1 MRRGILILLTLALLP
16 LPVPADDFAWLVRAF
31 SRESGAKQV
40 HVPFFGLAR
49 FVVAVGQPA
58 GTSDI
63 KLAIFERGDL
73 ESLRFSSLTDS
84 TVGSSWKP
92 MIRVRS
98 RNGESTNI
106 YVRPDGKHLNL
117 LVTALDGDDATF
129 VQVRIQPESLIRFVD
144 DHGLN
149 RRHGFGH

>member
-1 MRRGILILLTLALLP
+1 
-16 LPVPADDFAWLVRAF
+16 
-31 SRESGAKQV
+31 
-40 HVPFFGLAR
+40 
-49 FVVAVGQPA
+49 
-58 GTSDI
+58 
-63 KLAIFERGDL
+63 
-73 ESLRFSSLTDS
+73 
-84 TVGSSWKP
+84 

>member
-1 MRRGILILLTLALLP
+1 MRRLLAVLTLSCFSLP
-16 LPVPADDFAWLVRAF
+16 LMAGDFDWLVREF
-31 SRESGAKQV
+31 SRESGATQQ

-49 FVVAVGQPA
+49 FVVAVGHPA
-58 GTSDI
+58 GARDI

-73 ESLRFSSLTDS
+73 ETPRFSALTDS

-106 YVRPDGKHLNL
+106 YVRDEGKHLSVL
-117 LVTALDGDDATF
+117 ITSLDRNEATF
-129 VQVRIQPESLIRFVD
+129 VQVQLEPRALIRFVD
-144 DHGLN
+144 EHG
-149 RRHGFGH
+149 RVGHQFHP